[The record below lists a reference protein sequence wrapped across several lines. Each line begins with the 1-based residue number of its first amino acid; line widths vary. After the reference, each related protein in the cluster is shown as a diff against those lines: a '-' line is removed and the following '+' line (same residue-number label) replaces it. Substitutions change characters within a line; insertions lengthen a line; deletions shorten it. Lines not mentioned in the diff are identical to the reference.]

1 MQTFATTLALA
12 SVVGPGPALA
22 RAIGT
27 EKGESTLCTANSF
40 QVIHNSSDFWPWQ
53 SYQSSNITPP
63 YMSINRTDAE
73 LADGFL
79 FIGQEDDSSA
89 GVKQVS
95 PFILTDDNE
104 LIWGGPEGDS
114 SNFRQQY
121 WKNQSVLTFW
131 VGTGKAAN
139 GADVGRGWGKEQIY
153 DDSYKLTKSVCLQL
167 DMTMPTGTTANC
179 YADMH
184 ESFITEDNTI
194 LLTAYNTSQTDL
206 TTLGGSK
213 DGWVYD
219 SIAVELDLETNE
231 PVFIWSP
238 LAHLSVDL
246 THETFSGGNQ
256 ADPFDWF
263 HMNSIQKWGD
273 HYLINSR
280 HLWRTFLVN
289 RQGEI
294 VWYIDGE
301 DGGSFGSLP
310 TNGTFVGRPAPTIMF
325 QC

>member
-104 LIWGGPEGDS
+104 LIWVVRKETHPTSVS
-114 SNFRQQY
+114 SI
-121 WKNQSVLTFW
+121 
-131 VGTGKAAN
+131 
-139 GADVGRGWGKEQIY
+139 GRI
-153 DDSYKLTKSVCLQL
+153 S
-167 DMTMPTGTTANC
+167 P
-179 YADMH
+179 
-184 ESFITEDNTI
+184 F
-194 LLTAYNTSQTDL
+194 LL
-206 TTLGGSK
+206 
-213 DGWVYD
+213 
-219 SIAVELDLETNE
+219 
-231 PVFIWSP
+231 
-238 LAHLSVDL
+238 
-246 THETFSGGNQ
+246 SG
-256 ADPFDWF
+256 
-263 HMNSIQKWGD
+263 
-273 HYLINSR
+273 
-280 HLWRTFLVN
+280 
-289 RQGEI
+289 
-294 VWYIDGE
+294 
-301 DGGSFGSLP
+301 
-310 TNGTFVGRPAPTIMF
+310 
-325 QC
+325 